1 MQKQLKYS
9 YPSQSPPTNTQPT
22 NTHKPNKHTTQQ
34 NQQAH
39 NATKPTSTPHK
50 NNKHTS
56 PKQTNPHNNIPT
68 QPATAAPTAEHSGP
82 WVSTNIA
89 EPGFNPG
96 TFGLWAQHANH
107 CATPLLL
114 KRVKNFHLMFHQMG
128 SGRKGGNRSKKEQK
142 VWVCWRWLWTFGLW
156 AQHASTPAPVNCAH
170 ILQWGH
176 GQQHPAFFHAS
187 TCSVPFLFCFPL
199 HSPTKT
205 TNPQNN
211 KHTTH
216 KNSKPTK
223 PTNTQPYKTSYS
235 SSRTCRQ
242 PARNPQNQQT
252 QRQNTHQS
260 QQTHKNNKHTT
271 HQNNKH
277 TKPTNTQP
285 YKTSN
290 SSRTCRPPGRNP
302 QNQQTQRQNTHQ
314 SQQTHKN
321 NKHTTHQNNKPTK
334 PAHGLPLWKNVLRHA
349 FK

>member
-1 MQKQLKYS
+1 MQKTIKIFLS
-9 YPSQSPPTNTQPT
+9 FTVTT
-22 NTHKPNKHTTQQ
+22 NKHTTHKHPQTQQ
-34 NQQAH
+34 TH
-39 NATKPTSTPHK
+39 NTTKPTSTQRHK
-50 NNKHTS
+50 TNKHT
-56 PKQTNPHNNIPT
+56 PQKQQTHKPTKQTNPHNQHTHSPT
-68 QPATAAPTAEHSGP
+68 KPATAAPTAEHSGP

-89 EPGFNPG
+89 EPGFDPG
-96 TFGLWAQHANH
+96 TFGLRAQHANH
-107 CATPLLL
+107 CATPLQL
-114 KRVKNFHLMFHQMG
+114 KRVKNLHLMFHQMG
-128 SGRKGGNRSKKEQK
+128 SGRKGGNRRKKEQK
-142 VWVCWRWLWTFGLW
+142 VWVCWLWTFGLW
-156 AQHASTPAPVNCAH
+156 AQHASTPAPVKCAH

-187 TCSVPFLFCFPL
+187 MCSVPFLLCFPL
-199 HSPTKT
+199 HSPTKTTKT

-242 PARNPQNQQT
+242 AARNPQNQQT
-252 QRQNTHQS
+252 QRQSTHQS

-290 SSRTCRPPGRNP
+290 SSRTCRPPARNP

-314 SQQTHKN
+314 SQQTHNPPKQQTH
-321 NKHTTHQNNKPTK
+321 KTSSWTT
-334 PAHGLPLWKNVLRHA
+334 PLKRWYGA
-349 FK
+349 CF